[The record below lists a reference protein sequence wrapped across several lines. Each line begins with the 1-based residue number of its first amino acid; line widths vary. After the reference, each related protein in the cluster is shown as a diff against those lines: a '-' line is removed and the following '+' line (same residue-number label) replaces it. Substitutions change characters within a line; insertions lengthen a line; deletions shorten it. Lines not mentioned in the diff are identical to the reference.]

1 MKGDNNMTVKQISV
15 FLENKPGQLAKFAEL
30 LRGNGIDMRALS
42 LAEAADFGVVRTIV
56 SDPDRAQQVLKEA
69 GKISKVTPVLAV
81 EVPDKP
87 GALTDLLNILTEGA
101 INLEYTYAFTTRKN
115 QAAYMVFRVADK
127 NIEKAAALLAER
139 GINIVKQE
147 DIFDL

>member
-1 MKGDNNMTVKQISV
+1 MKEDMNMTVKQISV
-15 FLENKPGQLAKFAEL
+15 FLENKPGQLAKFAGL
-30 LRGNGIDMRALS
+30 LRENGIDMRALT

-69 GKISKVTPVLAV
+69 GKISAVTPVLAI

-87 GALTDLLNILTEGA
+87 GALTDILQILTDGA
-101 INLEYTYAFTTRKN
+101 INLEYTYAFTSRKN
-115 QAAYMVFRVADK
+115 QSAYMVFRVADK
-127 NIEKAAALLAER
+127 NIEKAASLLEAH

-147 DIFDL
+147 DIYEL